1 MADKTN
7 PLLQDEHD
15 DVTGLLGSLL
25 KAVGRLPK
33 ALPSDD
39 QAQLARGRT
48 VLVAPTNIPELLVN
62 SETYP
67 EEHDF
72 VVSIQTASLPVDNSG
87 GVWGGAVPST
97 GCGVLQYTI
106 QYSVGEAQFQVVGD
120 IASLQVIQRRI
131 TARKIIVSVAWTQTF
146 HPSVT
151 NVKPIYVTGGVGR
164 TDLLPSTSNPNQTQ
178 WYRTPAG
185 LYTQGATNGLAVAS
199 SNTELLVGPY
209 GKVEALL
216 GSLVSGPASP
226 TVSWIMLFD
235 FSGALGPVANALPLW
250 VSDPVLVG
258 QGFSFQDLASETY
271 WNYGLWCGVSST
283 PDVFTPVSGATFSL
297 SVKGG

>member
-87 GVWGGAVPST
+87 GVWGG
-97 GCGVLQYTI
+97 GVCDRGRAFSREARNAQ
-106 QYSVGEAQFQVVGD
+106 GEARG
-120 IASLQVIQRRI
+120 
-131 TARKIIVSVAWTQTF
+131 
-146 HPSVT
+146 
-151 NVKPIYVTGGVGR
+151 
-164 TDLLPSTSNPNQTQ
+164 
-178 WYRTPAG
+178 
-185 LYTQGATNGLAVAS
+185 
-199 SNTELLVGPY
+199 
-209 GKVEALL
+209 
-216 GSLVSGPASP
+216 GSLSQYFRILWQCAH
-226 TVSWIMLFD
+226 
-235 FSGALGPVANALPLW
+235 ARRPLRR
-250 VSDPVLVG
+250 VINHG
-258 QGFSFQDLASETY
+258 THAGGRAGGGFCARRY
-271 WNYGLWCGVSST
+271 
-283 PDVFTPVSGATFSL
+283 
-297 SVKGG
+297 